1 MSDSNCIFCKIISG
15 EVPASKIVE
24 NEKYLAFLDISQF
37 TPGHTLVVPKAHF
50 EIYNDVPNVG
60 EYFEFMTKVSD
71 HYKNDLGFKY
81 VDLLVFGRMVTHSHI
96 HLVPHNGDDETWK
109 SALSHIGELQ
119 TNQERRPS
127 KEEMNSIREKFSFE
141 L

>member
-1 MSDSNCIFCKIISG
+1 MSDPNCIFCKIISG
-15 EVPASKIVE
+15 EIPASKIVE

-60 EYFEFMTKVSD
+60 EYFEFMTRVSD
-71 HYKNDLGFKY
+71 HYKNDLCFKY
-81 VDLLVFGRMVTHSHI
+81 VDLLVFGRLVTHSHI
-96 HLVPHNGDDETWK
+96 HLVPHNGEDQTWK
-109 SALSHIGELQ
+109 HALSSIGELQ
-119 TNQERRPS
+119 TDAERRPS
-127 KEEMNSIREKFSFE
+127 KEEMDSIRKKFSFE